1 MTRLTKTIVD
11 KIPIPPLTAKGKHA
25 QSFVRDTTLP
35 GFGLRITS
43 GGTKTFIVETRI
55 NRRVKRITLGRY
67 GVLTCEE
74 ARKEAQKLLGTIA
87 KGGNPVHEKQH
98 KDRHSVTLQIAFND
112 YLSTRKTLK
121 SGTIQ
126 DYKRCIEGSLSNWL
140 PKRITDIDK
149 DMIEKRHSDL
159 GKASPARANNTMR
172 VLRAVFNHALEKYED
187 SSGNSILPL
196 NPVNRLSRNRG
207 WFRVNKKRSL
217 IKPHQ
222 LKPWYEATCQ
232 LNREV
237 TRDYLHFLLL
247 TGLRRTEAATLT
259 WPQVDLKDKTFTLL
273 DTKNNQPHTLP
284 LSDYLIE
291 LLERRL
297 HQKINQWV
305 FPSPLTDSYLKEP
318 RTAVSRVSDLSGVE
332 FRLHDLRRTFITIAE
347 SLDIPGY
354 ALKQLINHKNTSDVT
369 AGYIVINAERLR
381 VPMQQI
387 TDYILEKVNHG

>member
-11 KIPIPPLTAKGKHA
+11 KIPIPPLTAKGQHA

-87 KGGNPVHEKQH
+87 KGGNPVHEKQN

-121 SGTIQ
+121 PGTIQ

-159 GKASPARANNTMR
+159 GKASPARAG
-172 VLRAVFNHALEKYED
+172 HACPAYM
-187 SSGNSILPL
+187 
-196 NPVNRLSRNRG
+196 
-207 WFRVNKKRSL
+207 W
-217 IKPHQ
+217 
-222 LKPWYEATCQ
+222 
-232 LNREV
+232 
-237 TRDYLHFLLL
+237 
-247 TGLRRTEAATLT
+247 
-259 WPQVDLKDKTFTLL
+259 
-273 DTKNNQPHTLP
+273 
-284 LSDYLIE
+284 
-291 LLERRL
+291 
-297 HQKINQWV
+297 
-305 FPSPLTDSYLKEP
+305 
-318 RTAVSRVSDLSGVE
+318 
-332 FRLHDLRRTFITIAE
+332 
-347 SLDIPGY
+347 
-354 ALKQLINHKNTSDVT
+354 
-369 AGYIVINAERLR
+369 
-381 VPMQQI
+381 
-387 TDYILEKVNHG
+387 